1 MQGFTV
7 LVTTRSFGREVP
19 EPLERLKREGCTI
32 LEWREGSGLALDDL
46 GAKIARADAWV
57 VAFHPIDA
65 RLMDR
70 APRLRLIAK
79 HGVGVDNIDI
89 SAATPRGIVVAV
101 APGANDQAV
110 ADVTIAL
117 LLSMLRRIPEA
128 SASVKA
134 GRWERFLG
142 FGLTGKI
149 MGMIGL
155 GRIGQ
160 GVARRAKG
168 FGVGL
173 IGFDPVWPAEAA
185 EEIGIRQVD
194 RDTLIT
200 ESDII
205 SLTLPLTP
213 ETEGLINERTLAEM
227 KAGVWIVNTSRG
239 KVVDE
244 KAMCDALVSGHVA
257 GYATDVFDKEPPV
270 GSPLLA
276 LPNVVATPHIGTYT
290 TESLQL
296 MGERCADA
304 VLKVRCG
311 ERPEF
316 VVNPE
321 VYQQKDMTR
330 FVKPSPSS

>member
-1 MQGFTV
+1 
-7 LVTTRSFGREVP
+7 
-19 EPLERLKREGCTI
+19 LKREGCTI
-32 LEWREGSGLALDDL
+32 LEWREGSGLALGDL
-46 GAKIARADAWV
+46 EAKIARADAWV

-89 SAATPRGIVVAV
+89 PAATARGIVVAV

-110 ADVTIAL
+110 ADVTMAL

-149 MGMIGL
+149 MGIIGL
-155 GRIGQ
+155 GRIGL

-194 RDTLIT
+194 RDTLIA

-227 KAGVWIVNTSRG
+227 KAGIWIVNTSRG

-244 KAMCDALVSGHVA
+244 KAMYDALILGHVA
-257 GYATDVFDKEPPV
+257 GYATDVFDNEPPV

-276 LPNVVATPHIGTYT
+276 LPNVIATPHIGTYT

-304 VLKVRCG
+304 VLKVRRG

-321 VYQQKDMTR
+321 VYQQNDMTR
-330 FVKPSPSS
+330 FVKPSHPT